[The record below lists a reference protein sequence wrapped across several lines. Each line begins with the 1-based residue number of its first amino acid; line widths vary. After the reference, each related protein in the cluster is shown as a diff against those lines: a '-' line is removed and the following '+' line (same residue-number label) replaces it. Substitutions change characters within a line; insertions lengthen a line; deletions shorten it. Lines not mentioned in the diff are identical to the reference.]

1 MTLEAKTVSIP
12 RVTRTV
18 FLVGAIL
25 GGVVIFCQI
34 LMFSGRER
42 IALPAVLGTYAVG
55 LACIPTALILLGIGI
70 HEKIM
75 KDRIVR
81 LGILLSAT
89 GALICVWWI
98 GALR

>member
-1 MTLEAKTVSIP
+1 MP

-81 LGILLSAT
+81 LGILLSAA

>member
-1 MTLEAKTVSIP
+1 MEAKTVSMP
-12 RVTRTV
+12 RVTRAV
-18 FLVGAIL
+18 FWVGAIL

-81 LGILLSAT
+81 LGILLSAA
-89 GALICVWWI
+89 GALICVWWL

>member
-1 MTLEAKTVSIP
+1 MAAKAVSMP

-81 LGILLSAT
+81 LGILLSAA